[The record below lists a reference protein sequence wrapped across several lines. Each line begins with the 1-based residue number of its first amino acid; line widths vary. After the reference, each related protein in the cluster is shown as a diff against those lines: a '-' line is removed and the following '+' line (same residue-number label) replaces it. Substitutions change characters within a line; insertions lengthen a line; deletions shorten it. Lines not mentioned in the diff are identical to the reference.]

1 MCTLHIRHTI
11 HTIMSLIIRTKLN
24 FWRSNSIEYINDF
37 GGLQINK
44 LFENLDL

>member
-1 MCTLHIRHTI
+1 MCALHIRHTI

-37 GGLQINK
+37 SGKGGGG
-44 LFENLDL
+44 DL